1 MLFQI
6 PIPDLKKPP
15 VFQLPRRCV
24 NCGRTNEESLSLMFN
39 TGEQFRGKQV
49 KIELIVPMCKTCAD
63 KERSI
68 ATITYIPFLVVGL
81 VFGTIAFV
89 PAMLMAPQ
97 GESPQTVGFPLIFG
111 GLVGLIVGS
120 IMGTV
125 AEVIVKSLAVV
136 HYGKLLSRRPLTA
149 FALFSETDELLGFS
163 GRLFRDRRILQLEIE
178 NEDIAREFAHLNQLE
193 IR

>member
-39 TGEQFRGKQV
+39 TGEQFRGKPV

-149 FALFSETDELLGFS
+149 FALFSETDELLGLS

>member
-24 NCGRTNEESLSLMFN
+24 NCGRTNEESLSLMFS
-39 TGEQFRGKQV
+39 TGEQFRGKPV

>member
-39 TGEQFRGKQV
+39 TGEQFRGKPV